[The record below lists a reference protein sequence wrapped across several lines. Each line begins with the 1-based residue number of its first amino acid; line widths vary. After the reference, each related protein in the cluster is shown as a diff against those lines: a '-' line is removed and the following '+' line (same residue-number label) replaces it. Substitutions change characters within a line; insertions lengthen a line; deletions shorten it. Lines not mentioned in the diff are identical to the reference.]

1 MTNLLDRVLRLLDSL
16 LEWAVIGSIAIMV
29 VLVSAEVFGR
39 YVIERPIFFAN
50 EVSRMMFVWVIF
62 FALPLALGRGRH
74 VGITLM
80 YSILPPAP
88 ARLLFR
94 FACVASVVLLVV
106 LLAKSFE
113 LLIDNWDQR
122 MNTVPL
128 SAGLFML
135 PIPISAFVALLH
147 LANMLVTGDRA
158 PMAPEIADE
167 DE

>member
-1 MTNLLDRVLRLLDSL
+1 VTNLFDRVLRRFDRV
-16 LEWAVIGSIAIMV
+16 LELAVIGSIAVMV

-50 EVSRMMFVWVIF
+50 EVTRIMFVWVNF
-62 FALPLALGRGRH
+62 FALPLALSRGRH

-122 MNTVPL
+122 MNTLPL

-158 PMAPEIADE
+158 PMALEIAEE